1 MRKLLSQ
8 AYLLSSLQSATWT
21 TNTTVSR
28 GLASLTCSTI
38 SKLGIFLR
46 PWQVSKAASSEQR
59 MGTQNHTSFFFGK
72 WSRVS
77 KYLPAA
83 MPITPSAFFFFLW
96 NHHHHHEGYFP
107 CSAYIWPIFTVNL
120 EWSNLTITYSATKYT
135 RVLTSTC
142 QQSSAMLLLQPYP
155 KIPPSTLWKL
165 IISAP
170 RYRNRRENLHHPL
183 SCVCL
188 PTLMYG
194 CMHTHPCT
202 GTEIKR

>member
-1 MRKLLSQ
+1 MASFQ
-8 AYLLSSLQSATWT
+8 SSLLWAKDGHPESH
-21 TNTTVSR
+21 
-28 GLASLTCSTI
+28 
-38 SKLGIFLR
+38 F
-46 PWQVSKAASSEQR
+46 
-59 MGTQNHTSFFFGK
+59 FFFGK

-83 MPITPSAFFFFLW
+83 MPITPSAFFFPLEPSSSSWRLFSLFCIHLT
-96 NHHHHHEGYFP
+96 NLYSEPGMIKLNNYLFCHEIHACLNLYVPTELCHALAPTLSQNSSF
-107 CSAYIWPIFTVNL
+107 YIMEVN
-120 EWSNLTITYSATKYT
+120 Y
-135 RVLTSTC
+135 
-142 QQSSAMLLLQPYP
+142 
-155 KIPPSTLWKL
+155 
-165 IISAP
+165 ISAP

>member
-83 MPITPSAFFFFLW
+83 MPITPSAFFFPLEPSSWRLLSLFCIHLT
-96 NHHHHHEGYFP
+96 NLYSEPGMIKLNNYLFCHEIHA
-107 CSAYIWPIFTVNL
+107 CLNL
-120 EWSNLTITYSATKYT
+120 YVPTELCHA
-135 RVLTSTC
+135 L
-142 QQSSAMLLLQPYP
+142 A
-155 KIPPSTLWKL
+155 
-165 IISAP
+165 
-170 RYRNRRENLHHPL
+170 
-183 SCVCL
+183 
-188 PTLMYG
+188 PTLSQNSSFYIMEVNYIS
-194 CMHTHPCT
+194 TQ
-202 GTEIKR
+202 IQK